1 MDPEGR
7 GVTMR
12 HTVIKPLALGDARME
27 GEQEYLALDGPSAC
41 ALAEHNAEL
50 CGSVANARSVVVGL
64 RTGSPITMEV
74 AVGVRVTFC
83 LPSEGLGWED
93 VGYVIDLARSR
104 LHALDLIR
112 PTSSQLQAALVGA
125 LEERNWRHR
134 PGTPLFRARSSPPF
148 KPASR

>member
-1 MDPEGR
+1 
-7 GVTMR
+7 MR
-12 HTVIKPLALGDARME
+12 HTAIEL
-27 GEQEYLALDGPSAC
+27 LALDDVRREGGQEYPVLDSPGAC

-74 AVGVRVTFC
+74 GVGVRVTFC

-104 LHALDLIR
+104 LHALGLIC
-112 PTSSQLQAALVGA
+112 PTPSQLQAALVGA

-134 PGTPLFRARSSPPF
+134 PGTPLLRYGTWPRTWGEVVLVSGCS
-148 KPASR
+148 